1 MTQAQ
6 FVARRAGAWEQLE
19 TLLRRAGAHGVR
31 SMNPDDVA
39 EIGRLYRWVTSDLA
53 YAQGHRFDEPL
64 RAYLNRLTARA
75 HAQVYRGAAQSGRER
90 IVEFFTR
97 SFPQE
102 FRASIL
108 FIGLCVALTVLSSM
122 LSYSMVRSD
131 PDRALAVLPAGIV
144 PVKIQKSLHDS
155 NFAFNPDQAA
165 MVSAQIITNNVRVAI
180 TAFAVGIFTLG
191 TMTLWIVLYNGLMLG
206 GMGAMFA
213 SAGFGYDYWATIAPH
228 GVIELTAIQIAGG
241 AGLLLAAAVLFPGRL
256 RRRDA
261 LAINGRRAGVLIAG
275 VCCMLLVAGAI
286 EAFFSPLR
294 YGPEIRIA
302 VGVATATLL
311 LGYFGLAGRRATATR
326 GA

>member
-1 MTQAQ
+1 MTQGQ
-6 FVARRAGAWEQLE
+6 FVARRSGAWEQLE
-19 TLLRRAGAHGVR
+19 TLLQRAGKRGLR
-31 SMNPDDVA
+31 SLSADEVA

-53 YAQGHRFDEPL
+53 YAQGHRFDEAL

-97 SFPQE
+97 TFPQE
-102 FRASIL
+102 FRASFV
-108 FIGLCVALTVLSSM
+108 FIGLCIALTVLSAV

-144 PVKIQKSLHDS
+144 PVKIEKSLHDS
-155 NFAFNPDQAA
+155 NFAFKPDQAA
-165 MVSAQIITNNVRVAI
+165 TISAEIITNNVRVAV

-191 TMTLWIVLYNGLMLG
+191 VLTVWIVLYNGLMLG

-213 SAGFGYDYWATIAPH
+213 GAGFGYDYWATIAPH

-241 AGLLLAAAVLFPGRL
+241 AGLMLAAGVLFPGRL

-275 VCCMLLVAGAI
+275 VCCMLLVAGTI

-294 YGPEIRIA
+294 YGPEVRIA
-302 VGVATATLL
+302 VGALTAVFLL
-311 LGYFGLAGRRATATR
+311 AYFAFAGRSAKAAP
-326 GA
+326 GV